1 MSENMRNPFVYSSN
15 VREKYDYV
23 RVFIVSMSFRAAP
36 FYFSFLSHFYII
48 AMLSQD
54 VGEKSTIPF
63 FVHLV
68 IRWKFINL
76 HPPTF

>member
-1 MSENMRNPFVYSSN
+1 MRNPFVYYRMFVKN
-15 VREKYDYV
+15 TIMCE
-23 RVFIVSMSFRAAP
+23 FLSFQCPFAP
-36 FYFSFLSHFYII
+36 RRFSFLSHFYII
-48 AMLSQD
+48 TMLSQD

-76 HPPTF
+76 HPATF